1 MYPNAVTCF
10 GLIAFNHEIYRK
22 RQKIMQKFQTILL
35 TATMIILIGINSLQ
49 AQRARYKPQAHQI
62 ELRAVGIDWLSGHNG
77 FEAFAG
83 QPMTFSGVNGLRYQ
97 YSYSLTDAFRF
108 GATYTPS
115 SWEATSAEIPGVNAY
130 QADITQTDLQLG
142 YVRRYHTGPLQI
154 YGGADLRGG
163 MSNLLETG
171 ESDAG
176 MYSNEYQVLHYGV
189 DGVFGVRTFLS
200 PYFSVAVEATAT
212 YLRYQPEEAFVPELP
227 YQFFGEETF
236 GAGLSAHVAFHFVEM
251 KKRCK
256 CPKGRR

>member
-1 MYPNAVTCF
+1 M
-10 GLIAFNHEIYRK
+10 K
-22 RQKIMQKFQTILL
+22 KFQTIFL
-35 TATMIILIGINSLQ
+35 AVTMFAFVGINSLQ
-49 AQRARYKPQAHQI
+49 AQRARYKPQAHQL
-62 ELRAVGIDWLSGHNG
+62 ELRVVGIDWLSGHNE

-83 QPMTFSGVNGLRYQ
+83 QPMTLSGVNGLRYQ
-97 YSYSLTDAFRF
+97 YSYSLTDAFRL

-115 SWEATSAEIPGVNAY
+115 SWNATTAVAGISNY

-142 YVRRYHTGPLQI
+142 YMRRYHHGPFQM

-171 ESDAG
+171 ESDNG
-176 MYSNEYQVLHYGV
+176 MYANEYQVLHYGLA
-189 DGVFGVRTFLS
+189 GVFGVRTFLS
-200 PYFSVAVEATAT
+200 PYLSIAVEATAT
-212 YLRYQPEEAFVPELP
+212 YLQYRPDANVAAELP

-251 KKRCK
+251 KKRCS

>member
-1 MYPNAVTCF
+1 MKN
-10 GLIAFNHEIYRK
+10 
-22 RQKIMQKFQTILL
+22 FQTIFL
-35 TATMIILIGINSLQ
+35 AVTMFALVGINSLQ
-49 AQRARYKPQAHQI
+49 AQRARYKPQAHQV
-62 ELRAVGIDWLSGHNG
+62 ELRVVGLDWLSGHNG

-83 QPMTFSGVNGLRYQ
+83 QPMTLSGVNGLRYQ

-115 SWEATSAEIPGVNAY
+115 TWNSNSPVVGVSDY
-130 QADITQTDLQLG
+130 QVDIAQTDLQLG
-142 YVRRYHTGPLQI
+142 YMRRYHTGPYQI

-176 MYSNEYQVLHYGV
+176 MYSNEYQALHYGV
-189 DGVFGVRTFLS
+189 DAVFGVRTFLS
-200 PYFSVAVEATAT
+200 PYLSVAVEATAT
-212 YLRYQPEEAFVPELP
+212 YLQYRPDEAFVPELP